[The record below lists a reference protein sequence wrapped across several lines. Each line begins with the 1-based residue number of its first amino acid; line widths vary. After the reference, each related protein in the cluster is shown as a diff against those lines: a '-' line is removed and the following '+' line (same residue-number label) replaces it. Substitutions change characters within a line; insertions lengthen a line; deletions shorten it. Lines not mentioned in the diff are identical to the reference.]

1 LSNELIISATQ
12 DGCRIALLKDKTL
25 VEFHQESEGSKFT
38 VGDIYL
44 GTVKKV
50 VPGLNAAFIDVGY
63 DKDAF
68 LHYLDLGPQFSS
80 LQKFTKL
87 VRSKKI
93 NGGRLD
99 KFNSEPD
106 IDKHGKIVQQLTKNQ
121 LIPVQIVK
129 EPISTKGPRLS
140 CELSLAG
147 RYLVLVPFSNAV
159 SVSKKITS
167 SDERKRLLRLIQSIK
182 PDKFGVIIRTV
193 AENKEVAELDR
204 DLRNLV
210 KTWED
215 GMARLVTAQPRDKI
229 IGELDKTSSLLRDLL
244 NESFDNVQVDDRKMY
259 DEIKAYIKTIAPDK
273 EKIVKLYNGKAK
285 IFEHYGIEKQ
295 IKSAFGTTVSLR
307 TGGYLIIEHTEA
319 LHVIDV
325 NSGNK
330 SNREENQETTAL
342 SVNVEAAKEIAR
354 QLRLRDMGGIIVIDF
369 IDMKNLENK
378 KLIHKVMK
386 EAMMEDKAKS
396 TVLPLSKFG
405 LMQITRERVRPQMN
419 IITKETCPTCN
430 GTGKITASIL
440 TSDLIEKNIEH
451 LLLKQNEKNLVLA
464 VHPYLH
470 AFFTKGLISRR
481 MRWYFKYKRW
491 VTVIVDTSLAIT
503 EYKFLNK
510 EGEEI
515 QLNN

>member
-1 LSNELIISATQ
+1 MSNELIISATQ

-25 VEFHQESEGSKFT
+25 VEFHHEEEGSKFT

-63 DKDAF
+63 EKDAF
-68 LHYLDLGPQFSS
+68 LHYLDLGPQFGS

-87 VRSKKI
+87 VRAKKI
-93 NGGRLD
+93 NGGKLD
-99 KFNSEPD
+99 KFQLEQD
-106 IDKHGKIVQQLTKNQ
+106 IDKHGKITQQVTKNQ

-147 RYLVLVPFSNAV
+147 RYLVLVPFSNVV

-167 SDERKRLLRLIQSIK
+167 GEERKRLLRLIQSIK
-182 PDKFGVIIRTV
+182 PENFGVIIRTV
-193 AENKEVAELDR
+193 AEGKEVAELDR
-204 DLRNLV
+204 DLRTMV

-215 GMARLVTAQPRDKI
+215 GMGRLPVANPRDKI
-229 IGELDKTSSLLRDLL
+229 IGELDKTSSLLRDML
-244 NESFDNVQVDDRKMY
+244 NESFDNVHVDDKKIY
-259 DEIKAYIKTIAPDK
+259 EDAKAYIHTIAPEKDK
-273 EKIVKLYNGKAK
+273 ILKLYTGKAK
-285 IFEHYGIEKQ
+285 IFEHYGIERQ
-295 IKSAFGTTVSLR
+295 IKSAFGQTVSLKA
-307 TGGYLIIEHTEA
+307 GGYLIIEHTEA

-330 SNREENQETTAL
+330 SNREENQETTAM
-342 SVNVEAAKEIAR
+342 SVNLEAAKEIAR

-369 IDMKNLENK
+369 IDMKNIENK
-378 KLIHKVMK
+378 KIIYNTMK
-386 EAMMEDKAKS
+386 NEMEDDKAKS

-419 IITKETCPTCN
+419 IATKEVCPTCN

-440 TSDLIEKNIEH
+440 VSDLIEKHIDH
-451 LLLKQNEKNLVLA
+451 LLVKQNEKDLVLA

-470 AFFTKGLISRR
+470 AYFTKGFISQR

-491 VTVIVDTSLAIT
+491 VTMMEDTSMGIT
-503 EYKFLNK
+503 EFKFLNK
-510 EGEEI
+510 EREEI
-515 QLNN
+515 QLT